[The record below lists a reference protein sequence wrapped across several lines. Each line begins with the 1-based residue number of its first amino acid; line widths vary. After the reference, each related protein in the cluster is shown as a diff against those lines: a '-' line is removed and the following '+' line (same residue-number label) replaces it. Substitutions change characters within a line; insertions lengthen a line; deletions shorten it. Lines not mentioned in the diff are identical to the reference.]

1 MKNVIGVYQN
11 LNIVGIPADKNYV
24 NFIVGLA
31 IIVFATLIGTILFS
45 IRYVSEIKV
54 VLQYIREKICNI
66 FSRLLC
72 VENIYVNEF
81 YKLMIVQKKW
91 ILLLFLSI
99 GIIGSYKTY
108 MPDNT
113 YQSTYEATYHMYL
126 SNIHGKLMSKLWNIL
141 KKKSS
146 IFKAWKIR

>member
-1 MKNVIGVYQN
+1 MVFQLLFFIRIFQFKRFTDKHILCMEYENVIGVYQN

-81 YKLMIVQKKW
+81 YKLMIVQKN
-91 ILLLFLSI
+91 
-99 GIIGSYKTY
+99 GSYCCF
-108 MPDNT
+108 
-113 YQSTYEATYHMYL
+113 YL
-126 SNIHGKLMSKLWNIL
+126 LVL
-141 KKKSS
+141 
-146 IFKAWKIR
+146 